1 MNINEL
7 RDKLNY
13 HSYRYYVLDD
23 PEISDYEYDMLMKKL
38 KDMEEAD
45 PSLITP
51 DSPTQRVGGAPL
63 ARFETVEHE
72 VKMESLNDCFDKG
85 EILAFDER
93 VRGILGFSPEY
104 VAEPKIDGLSVS
116 LEYRDGVFFRGST
129 RGDGLVGEDVTQ
141 NLKTVGSIPLR
152 LKKNIPY
159 LEVRGEVFMPKAAFK
174 KLNEQR
180 EITGESIFANPRNAA
195 AGSLRQLDPAVAAKR
210 KLDIFV
216 FNIQRADGLE
226 VRTHSE
232 GIAALHELGFKVI
245 PIDKTYKDIDSAFE
259 RVLQIGAERD
269 SLAYDID
276 GAVIKV
282 NDISQREK
290 LGSTAKCPRWAAAF
304 KFPPEQK
311 ETKLLNIVLQIGRTG
326 AVTPNAVLEPVT
338 VAGSRVSRATLHNID
353 YIREKDIRIGDTVIL
368 QKAGDVIPEIQRVLK
383 DKRDGSEKEFH
394 MPENCPV
401 CGAPLFREE
410 GEAVFRCTDEMCPS
424 QRSRRIIH
432 FASRDA
438 MDIEG
443 MGPSLVLKLLENN
456 VIDDFGDLYY
466 MRAEQLEV
474 MEKMGAK
481 SASNIINAVN
491 ESKKRDLSRLLFAF
505 GIRHVGKRAAEI
517 AAEHCKTLD
526 GVLAASEDELAA
538 LPDIGEKI
546 AHSLCT
552 SLKNKRLLNNIDK
565 LRKASV
571 NLTHNESE
579 AGTKFA
585 GKTFVLTGTLPNLT
599 RNEASAKI
607 MENGGKVSGSVSKKT
622 DYVVAGDEAGSKL
635 LKARDLGITIIDEST
650 FLKMFEED

>member
-45 PSLITP
+45 PALITP

-63 ARFETVEHE
+63 VRFETVEHE

-159 LEVRGEVFMPKAAFK
+159 LEVRGEIFMPKAAFK

-195 AGSLRQLDPAVAAKR
+195 AGSLRQLDPAVAVKR

-226 VRTHSE
+226 VWTHSE

-311 ETKLLNIVLQIGRTG
+311 ETKLLDIVLQIGRTG

-383 DKRDGSEKEFH
+383 NKRDGSEKEFH
-394 MPENCPV
+394 MPEKCPV

-565 LRKASV
+565 LRKAGV

-607 MENGGKVSGSVSKKT
+607 TKNGGKVSGSVSKKT

>member
-63 ARFETVEHE
+63 VRFETVEHE

-159 LEVRGEVFMPKAAFK
+159 LEVRGEIFMPKAAFK

-195 AGSLRQLDPAVAAKR
+195 AGSLRQLDPAVAVKR

-226 VRTHSE
+226 VWTHSE

-311 ETKLLNIVLQIGRTG
+311 ETKLLDIVLQIGRTG

-394 MPENCPV
+394 MPEKCPV

-481 SASNIINAVN
+481 SASNIINAIN

-546 AHSLCT
+546 AQSLCT

-565 LRKASV
+565 LRKAGV

-579 AGTKFA
+579 SGTKFA

-607 MENGGKVSGSVSKKT
+607 TKNGGKVSGSVSKKT